1 MELKDICIIENA
13 VCHLIFWSTSNFKLK
28 KIPEIC
34 LILYIF
40 HRKMQKNL
48 KKDWLIT
55 LCRCHGYSLRQRDH
69 KWPQTSTST
78 QGHNTVKTVL
88 QRSGFCLSEL
98 SASWIHKHIYF
109 KVSRCVDILE
119 PNKYTMYTYNY
130 HSCFHVRTLKHKKIK
145 KRQI

>member
-34 LILYIF
+34 LILYLF

-55 LCRCHGYSLRQRDH
+55 LCHCHGYSLRQRDH

-119 PNKYTMYTYNY
+119 LNKYTMYNGMYLFCLHTNIILV
-130 HSCFHVRTLKHKKIK
+130 FLLEL
-145 KRQI
+145 